1 MIDPEAD
8 PVKAAKEMIA
18 PIYAAGE
25 NEKMAMNQFKE
36 VITHAE
42 MIRLLQGPVYE
53 VERNHHFEELVSFY
67 LEMCLIL
74 WHSYWMI
81 HPLDGCCSRAQKLEC
96 SSLWVR

>member
-74 WHSYWMI
+74 WQ
-81 HPLDGCCSRAQKLEC
+81 LLNE
-96 SSLWVR
+96 SSFRWLLLKSSKTWVLQFMS